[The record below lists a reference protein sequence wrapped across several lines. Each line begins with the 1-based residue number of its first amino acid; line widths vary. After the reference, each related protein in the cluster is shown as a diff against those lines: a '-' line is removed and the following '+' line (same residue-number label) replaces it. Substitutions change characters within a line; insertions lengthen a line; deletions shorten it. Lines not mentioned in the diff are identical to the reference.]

1 MGSVAG
7 LGCIYVLPTITH
19 LKATY
24 LEIKN
29 PILSEAVKQNS
40 FMLTQNSITKS
51 PNISISDRFLKDK
64 MPQSV

>member
-1 MGSVAG
+1 MGSLAG

-29 PILSEAVKQNS
+29 PILSEAVK
-40 FMLTQNSITKS
+40 
-51 PNISISDRFLKDK
+51 
-64 MPQSV
+64 